1 MVQGLDVFKQR
12 FANHSDHYILIGGTA
27 CSLAMEDGGFDFRAT
42 RDLDIVLV
50 IETLDDEFA
59 SDLWA
64 FIKEAAYKHKSHS
77 SGGVQ
82 FYRFTHPKSN
92 TYPIM
97 LELFSRE
104 PDALKLPDD
113 ATLTPVPV
121 DDPLS
126 SLSAIL
132 LNPDA
137 YAFLKDGK
145 TTIDSLSTLQ
155 PSHIIPLKAQAYLDL
170 SQSKQDGQ
178 RIDSKDIKKHKNDV
192 FRLLAALTGDER
204 IPLPK
209 LMATCMTDFLRTI
222 QTENIDKNILKP
234 SGLTQAAA
242 IRLLAAIYAIEI

>member
-1 MVQGLDVFKQR
+1 
-12 FANHSDHYILIGGTA
+12 
-27 CSLAMEDGGFDFRAT
+27 MEDGGFDFRAT

-50 IETLDDEFA
+50 IETLDGEFA

-64 FIKEAAYKHKSHS
+64 FIKEAAYKHQSHS
-77 SGGVQ
+77 SGDVQ

-104 PDALKLPDD
+104 PDTLKLPDD

-126 SLSAIL
+126 NLSAIL
-132 LNPDA
+132 INPDA

-155 PSHIIPLKAQAYLDL
+155 PSHIIPLKAQACLDL
-170 SQSKQDGQ
+170 SQRKQNGQ
-178 RIDSKDIKKHKNDV
+178 RIDSKDIKKHKNDI

-204 IPLPK
+204 IPLPG

-234 SGLTQAAA
+234 SGLTQAEA
-242 IRLLAAIYAIEI
+242 IRLLAVVYAIEI